1 MYCIVFYLH
10 LSIEEGAS
18 SVILCDIYVNV
29 DKSIHSDGI
38 SSPRRLSSLLCKEAS
53 GHEYLSDEV
62 RLKMLAKLPNKDV
75 SLFLSGV
82 TQQGKGYR
90 QFFICFLALWRRRM

>member
-18 SVILCDIYVNV
+18 SVICDIYVNV

-62 RLKMLAKLPNKDV
+62 RLKTLAKLPNKDV

>member
-1 MYCIVFYLH
+1 M
-10 LSIEEGAS
+10 
-18 SVILCDIYVNV
+18 ILCDIYVNV

-62 RLKMLAKLPNKDV
+62 RLKTLAKLPIKDV